1 MISYENKKLKPGAYK
16 KMTSYVFKKNLRKSI
31 NKIKKKYFTCSIV
44 RLFIMSQRFL
54 KGIFFVMLLFYL

>member
-31 NKIKKKYFTCSIV
+31 NKI
-44 RLFIMSQRFL
+44 
-54 KGIFFVMLLFYL
+54 